1 MALTLENYQRGFLID
16 EELMAGVTEDA
27 SKPGQFVAFVLRQ
40 ETGEYLGF
48 QSYPELKLAIDS
60 INRIERAWA
69 FESSKGCGGG
79 SCSSGACAKTGEEG
93 CGPAGACPGVC
104 PPELP

>member
-1 MALTLENYQRGFLID
+1 MVLTHENYQRGFLID

-48 QSYPELKLAIDS
+48 QSYPELSLAIDS
-60 INRIERAWA
+60 INQIERSWA
-69 FESSKGCGGG
+69 FESSKECGGG
-79 SCSSGACAKTGEEG
+79 SCTTGACGKEG
-93 CGPAGACPGVC
+93 CGPGGVCPGVC
-104 PPELP
+104 PTSS